1 MTITGTDQVLHE
13 KTDVV
18 VVGGGQ
24 AGIAASEHLT
34 KIDMKHIVLER
45 ARTAEHWRTM
55 RWDSLVANGPAW
67 HDRFPNMEFKDRHQD
82 AFVPKEE
89 VADYL
94 VDYAKMFNAPIRE
107 GIDVRAVTR
116 KANSSGFLVNTSE
129 GVIETSYV
137 ISATGAF
144 QRPMVPPIVPD
155 IAGIK
160 QIHSTAYRNSSELPN
175 GNVLIV
181 GAGSSGA
188 QISMDLMKTS
198 RKIFLSVGAHDRPP
212 RRYRNR
218 DFCWWLG
225 VLNLWDAE
233 ANPSSTHTTIAV
245 SGADGGST
253 VDFRKLANQGLTLLG
268 LTEAFQDGV
277 LTFANNLSENIRDG
291 DKNYLSILDLA
302 DAYVEKN
309 GLDLPLDLEAH
320 KIGPDPQ
327 CIASPIRSVDLRAE
341 NISTIIWQLDFQT
354 TILGSKLMLLR
365 RPMLLRTKGV
375 FLVNRASISWVY
387 LGNHAVDHLLFGG
400 FGTMLN
406 LLSTTSRNNRGILPI
421 RAVQSAYQSSGAK
434 NDTYSNS

>member
-1 MTITGTDQVLHE
+1 MLHE

-116 KANSSGFLVNTSE
+116 MASSSGFLVNTSE

-144 QRPMVPPIVPD
+144 QSPMVPPIVPD

-160 QIHSTAYRNSSELPN
+160 QIHSTDYRNSSELPN

-198 RKIFLSVGAHDRPP
+198 RKIFLSVGSHDRPP

-268 LTEAFQDGV
+268 LTEGFQDGV
-277 LTFANNLSENIRDG
+277 LTFANNLSETIREG

-302 DAYVEKN
+302 DAYAERN
-309 GLDLPLDLEAH
+309 GLDLPLDLEAR

-341 NISTIIWQLDFQT
+341 NINTIIWATGFSNDYSWLQVDAFEAT
-354 TILGSKLMLLR
+354 NAPSHKRGISSEPGVYFLGLPWQSR
-365 RPMLLRTKGV
+365 RGSSFIWGV
-375 FLVNRASISWVY
+375 WHDAKFI
-387 LGNHAVDHLLFGG
+387 VDHIQKQQGYLAYKG
-400 FGTMLN
+400 
-406 LLSTTSRNNRGILPI
+406 SAERLP
-421 RAVQSAYQSSGAK
+421 VEWSK
-434 NDTYSNS
+434 K

>member
-1 MTITGTDQVLHE
+1 MLHE

-116 KANSSGFLVNTSE
+116 MASSSGFLVNTSE

-144 QRPMVPPIVPD
+144 QSPMVPPIVPD

-160 QIHSTAYRNSSELPN
+160 QIHSTDYRNSSELPN

-198 RKIFLSVGAHDRPP
+198 RKIFLSVGSHDRPP

-277 LTFANNLSENIRDG
+277 LTFANNLSENIREG

-302 DAYVEKN
+302 DAYAEKN
-309 GLDLPLDLEAH
+309 GLDLPLDLEAR

-327 CIASPIRSVDLRAE
+327 CIASPIRSVDLSVE
-341 NISTIIWQLDFQT
+341 NISTIIWATGFSNDYSWLQVDAFEAT
-354 TILGSKLMLLR
+354 NAPSHKRGISSEPGVYFLGLPWQSR
-365 RPMLLRTKGV
+365 RGSSFIWGV
-375 FLVNRASISWVY
+375 WHDAKFI
-387 LGNHAVDHLLFGG
+387 VDHIQKQQGYL
-400 FGTMLN
+400 
-406 LLSTTSRNNRGILPI
+406 
-421 RAVQSAYQSSGAK
+421 AYQCSA
-434 NDTYSNS
+434 

>member
-1 MTITGTDQVLHE
+1 MLHE

-116 KANSSGFLVNTSE
+116 MASSSGFLVNTSE

-144 QRPMVPPIVPD
+144 QIPMVPPIVPD

-160 QIHSTAYRNSSELPN
+160 QIHSTDYRNSSELPN

-198 RKIFLSVGAHDRPP
+198 RKIFLSVGSHDRPP

-268 LTEAFQDGV
+268 LTEGFQDGV
-277 LTFANNLSENIRDG
+277 LTFANNLSETIREG

-302 DAYVEKN
+302 DAYAERN
-309 GLDLPLDLEAH
+309 GLDLPLDLEAR

-327 CIASPIRSVDLRAE
+327 CISSPIRSVDLRAE
-341 NISTIIWQLDFQT
+341 NINTIIWATGFSNDYSWLQVDAFEAT
-354 TILGSKLMLLR
+354 NAPSHKRGISSEPGVYFLGLPWQSR
-365 RPMLLRTKGV
+365 RGSSFIWGV
-375 FLVNRASISWVY
+375 WHDAKFI
-387 LGNHAVDHLLFGG
+387 VDHIQKQQGYLAYKG
-400 FGTMLN
+400 
-406 LLSTTSRNNRGILPI
+406 SAERLP
-421 RAVQSAYQSSGAK
+421 VEWSK
-434 NDTYSNS
+434 K

>member
-1 MTITGTDQVLHE
+1 VLHE

-116 KANSSGFLVNTSE
+116 MASSSGFLVNTSE

-144 QRPMVPPIVPD
+144 QSPMVPPIVPD

-160 QIHSTAYRNSSELPN
+160 QIHSTDYRNSSELPN

-198 RKIFLSVGAHDRPP
+198 RKIFLSVGSHDRPP

-268 LTEAFQDGV
+268 LTEGFQDGV
-277 LTFANNLSENIRDG
+277 LTFANNLSETIREG

-302 DAYVEKN
+302 DAYAERN
-309 GLDLPLDLEAH
+309 GLDLPLDLEAR

-327 CIASPIRSVDLRAE
+327 CISSPIRSVDLRAE
-341 NISTIIWQLDFQT
+341 NINTIIWATGFSNDYSWLQVDAFEAT
-354 TILGSKLMLLR
+354 NAPSHKRGISSEPGVYFLGLPWQSR
-365 RPMLLRTKGV
+365 RGSSFIWGV
-375 FLVNRASISWVY
+375 WHDAKFI
-387 LGNHAVDHLLFGG
+387 VDHIQKQQGYLAYKG
-400 FGTMLN
+400 
-406 LLSTTSRNNRGILPI
+406 SAERLP
-421 RAVQSAYQSSGAK
+421 VEWSK
-434 NDTYSNS
+434 K